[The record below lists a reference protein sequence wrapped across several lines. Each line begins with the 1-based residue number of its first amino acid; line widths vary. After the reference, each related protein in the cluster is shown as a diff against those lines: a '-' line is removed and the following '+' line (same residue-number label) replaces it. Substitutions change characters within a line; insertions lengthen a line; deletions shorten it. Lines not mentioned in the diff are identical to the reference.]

1 MHAIL
6 ILLASLGLAALIGVA
21 TAQVPTTHA
30 GLPAPPSS
38 GGGGPIAFVAGGD
51 LTNNGGSTSSLS
63 GFYSV
68 STGTNEGLVVCITGD
83 TLGGADDITSVTYN
97 SISATLLTKYSGAA
111 FTGGDRYQYIYYIPL
126 GNTNAGS
133 HTATITASSTHYIL
147 SVIGEYSKIQQT
159 TTADA
164 TANRAVGGSSDT
176 IPITTSTSTSGDWVM
191 LCEQSSIVVTST
203 GSGDVL
209 RIATATFANP
219 TLFDSNGTVPVGAN
233 NFGINAAGS
242 ASIVT
247 AAAALKPG

>member
-1 MHAIL
+1 MRAIL

-126 GNTNAGS
+126 GNTSAGS

-147 SVIGEYSKIQQT
+147 SVVGEYSKIQQT
-159 TTADA
+159 TAADA
-164 TANRAVGGSSDT
+164 TVNRAVAGSNDT
-176 IPITTSTSTSGDWVM
+176 IPITTSTSGDWVM
-191 LCEQSSIVVTST
+191 LCEQSNVLSSAD
-203 GSGDVL
+203 SGDVL
-209 RIATATFANP
+209 RIATNTFANP
-219 TLFDSNGTVPVGAN
+219 TLYDSNGTVPVGAN
-233 NFGINAAGS
+233 NFGINAAGG

-247 AAAALKPG
+247 AAAALKP

>member
-1 MHAIL
+1 MRAIL

-83 TLGGADDITSVTYN
+83 TLGGADDITLVTYN
-97 SISATLLTKYSGAA
+97 SISATLLTKYSGA
-111 FTGGDRYQYIYYIPL
+111 RYQYIYYTPL
-126 GNTNAGS
+126 GNTSAGS

>member
-1 MHAIL
+1 MRAIL

-38 GGGGPIAFVAGGD
+38 GGRGPIAFVAGGD

-63 GFYSV
+63 GSYSV

-126 GNTNAGS
+126 GNTSAGS

-147 SVIGEYSKIQQT
+147 SVVGEYSKIQQT

-164 TANRAVGGSSDT
+164 TVNRAVAGSSDT
-176 IPITTSTSTSGDWVM
+176 IPITTSTSGDWVM
-191 LCEQSSIVVTST
+191 LCEQSSLVVTSG

-209 RIATATFANP
+209 RIATATFGNP

-233 NFGINAAGS
+233 NFDINAAGS
-242 ASIVT
+242 ASIMT

>member
-1 MHAIL
+1 MRATL

-38 GGGGPIAFVAGGD
+38 GGGGPIAFVAAGD

-63 GFYSV
+63 GSYSV
-68 STGTNEGLVVCITGD
+68 STGMNEGLVVCITGD

-97 SISATLLTKYSGAA
+97 SISATLLTKYSGAG
-111 FTGGDRYQYIYYIPL
+111 FTGGDRYQYIYFIPL
-126 GNTNAGS
+126 GNTSAGS

-147 SVIGEYSKIQQT
+147 SVVGEYSKIQQT
-159 TTADA
+159 TAADA
-164 TANRAVGGSSDT
+164 TVNRAVAGSNDT
-176 IPITTSTSTSGDWVM
+176 IPITTSTSGDWVM
-191 LCEQSSIVVTST
+191 LCEQSNVLSSAD
-203 GSGDVL
+203 SGDVL
-209 RIATATFANP
+209 RIATNTFANP
-219 TLFDSNGTVPVGAN
+219 TLYDSNGTVPVGAN
-233 NFGINAAGS
+233 NLGINAAGG

>member
-1 MHAIL
+1 MSVLPSDIVVYGSAGMPETDGAMIGGAVDFTRRVAFYD
-6 ILLASLGLAALIGVA
+6 ITLAGSVDVISSS
-21 TAQVPTTHA
+21 PT
-30 GLPAPPSS
+30 
-38 GGGGPIAFVAGGD
+38 D
-51 LTNNGGSTSSLS
+51 LS

-126 GNTNAGS
+126 GNTSAGS

-147 SVIGEYSKIQQT
+147 SVVGEYSKIQQT

-164 TANRAVGGSSDT
+164 TVNRAVGGSSDT
-176 IPITTSTSTSGDWVM
+176 IPITTSTSGDWFM
-191 LCEQSSIVVTST
+191 LCEQSSTVVTSA